1 MNKHKQ
7 VYKDGQKSKTTK
19 TSRLRLILALFLLG
33 LGLYQL
39 LLVISP
45 KLNFIDRTDNIKA
58 EIKKEN
64 GEDSIIIPK
73 IGVNIAYK
81 SGDANVL
88 DDYAWHRYPERG
100 DPVKGGNF
108 IISAHRFKV
117 GYSPGETRR
126 RSPFYNIEQLQ
137 AGDKIYTR
145 FNKKMY
151 EYTITKRYQVKPTDV
166 EIEGPSK
173 KPKLTVYSCTL
184 KGSAD
189 GRIVIEAEPV
199 GETKDTP
206 QPDTAA
212 AI

>member
-1 MNKHKQ
+1 MSKNKH
-7 VYKDGQKSKTTK
+7 VYKDGQKNKSTK
-19 TSRLRLILALFLLG
+19 TGRLRLILALFLLG

-39 LLVISP
+39 LLVVSP
-45 KLNFIDRTDNIKA
+45 RLNFIDRTDNIKA
-58 EIKKEN
+58 EIKKQN

-73 IGVNIAYK
+73 IGVDIAYK
-81 SGDANVL
+81 SGDASVL

-117 GYSPGETRR
+117 GYSPGETKR

-151 EYTITKRYQVKPTDV
+151 EYKITKRYQVKPTDV

-199 GETKDTP
+199 DKIKNTQE
-206 QPDTAA
+206 PDDSA